1 MDELCEFLDR
11 RMLIDLLLV
20 HTIHNCSTR
29 RISAVRNW
37 NSLPG
42 ARKGVPEVE
51 VEDFKTARL
60 GYGQSK
66 LVAERILVDTARL
79 SRVTTSLCR
88 VGGVAGPI
96 WHGEH
101 GEWRRQEWVLSLI
114 ASSKILWL
122 LPRHLGPL
130 DEVDWIPVDYL
141 VSIMVEL
148 LDTMT
153 TQC

>member
-1 MDELCEFLDR
+1 
-11 RMLIDLLLV
+11 MLIDLLLV
-20 HTIHNCSTR
+20 HTIHKMFHQTNQR
-29 RISAVRNW
+29 RKKLELAAGREEGC
-37 NSLPG
+37 PRG
-42 ARKGVPEVE
+42 K
-51 VEDFKTARL
+51 DFKTARL

-66 LVAERILVDTARL
+66 LVAERILVDAARL

-96 WHGEH
+96 WHGGH
-101 GEWRRQEWVLSLI
+101 GGWRRQERVLSLI

-122 LPRHLGPL
+122 LPRHLGSL
-130 DEVDWIPVDYL
+130 EEVDWIPVDYL